1 MNGRWLWDDRNTKNK
16 LLYPVWI
23 YEADLRPVF
32 MRMIGMCNGCGKR
45 CNCEQ
50 RNILSAQP
58 MQSASYGIFCFGQ
71 VSGESVLL
79 FVNLLILYF
88 ANQFFSVLEQ

>member
-1 MNGRWLWDDRNTKNK
+1 
-16 LLYPVWI
+16 
-23 YEADLRPVF
+23 
-32 MRMIGMCNGCGKR
+32 
-45 CNCEQ
+45 
-50 RNILSAQP
+50 